1 MEYNTS
7 FTHVR
12 HAFEVEMVSVAFHP
26 FNAVIY
32 SWLHTAS

>member
-32 SWLHTAS
+32 S